1 MSLRSRLST
10 MMFLEYAVWGAWT
23 TVGAAY
29 FQSLGFSDTM
39 ISWLFAALWLAC
51 IVSPFIGGQIA
62 DRYFPTQYFL
72 AGAHLI
78 GAVLL
83 FLMGEERSFGAMLT
97 WMVVY
102 CLLYAPTPGPHQ
114 LHLLSPS
121 QKREPGIRSH
131 SSLGN
136 HRLDCG
142 RLDSERMALRLRF
155 SGPRRPVL
163 RCSVRFA
170 AARLTFLPASSYS
183 TSQGSSTIRWL
194 SWKPSGCSRT
204 RNFAVFMAIAFVV
217 TTELQFYYVP
227 HRSFFRILAFRASPF
242 RPS

>member
-1 MSLRSRLST
+1 MSLKSRLST

-83 FLMGEERSFGAMLT
+83 FLMGGEEAFGAMLT

-102 CLLYAPTPGPHQ
+102 CLLYAHFKFHLPGSKGNRSRLNWRLQWSMIVKH
-114 LHLLSPS
+114 
-121 QKREPGIRSH
+121 GIDVAFRGSRAY
-131 SSLGN
+131 S
-136 HRLDCG
+136 
-142 RLDSERMALRLRF
+142 
-155 SGPRRPVL
+155 
-163 RCSVRFA
+163 
-170 AARLTFLPASSYS
+170 AAR
-183 TSQGSSTIRWL
+183 R
-194 SWKPSGCSRT
+194 
-204 RNFAVFMAIAFVV
+204 
-217 TTELQFYYVP
+217 
-227 HRSFFRILAFRASPF
+227 
-242 RPS
+242 

>member
-51 IVSPFIGGQIA
+51 IGSPFIGGQIA

-83 FLMGEERSFGAMLT
+83 FLVGGERAFGAMLT

-102 CLLYAPTPGPHQ
+102 CLLYAPTLALTNSICFYHLKNVNQEFGRIRVWGTIGWIVAGWILSGWRSAFDFQ
-114 LHLLSPS
+114 VLGDLFYVAAFGSLLLGLLSFLLPHTPP
-121 QKREPGIRSH
+121 REEARNPLAFLEAIR
-131 SSLGN
+131 LLKDKN
-136 HRLDCG
+136 
-142 RLDSERMALRLRF
+142 
-155 SGPRRPVL
+155 V
-163 RCSVRFA
+163 
-170 AARLTFLPASSYS
+170 
-183 TSQGSSTIRWL
+183 
-194 SWKPSGCSRT
+194 
-204 RNFAVFMAIAFVV
+204 AVFMAIAFVV
-217 TTELQFYYVP
+217 TTELQFYYFP
-227 HRSFFRILAFRASPF
+227 HRSFFRSSEFRASSF